1 MAPGDRFKDFE
12 ILATG
17 VLFFECVFRSLTCCL
32 VQATRLLFLFVFLRI
47 AIDSILFGVAVY
59 KQILC
64 EQQVFH
70 RLTDSSVNKPVRS
83 IPNDIFKTLPQPE
96 TIPAVERLL
105 PLGGATTAF
114 SICISDHRVA
124 EHQRGAMS
132 KFKIGQALIF
142 RKGSVKLSGRYVVL
156 AILPQPPGKARYRI
170 RSQDDG
176 RTEHVAEERELS
188 IA

>member
-1 MAPGDRFKDFE
+1 
-12 ILATG
+12 
-17 VLFFECVFRSLTCCL
+17 
-32 VQATRLLFLFVFLRI
+32 
-47 AIDSILFGVAVY
+47 
-59 KQILC
+59 
-64 EQQVFH
+64 
-70 RLTDSSVNKPVRS
+70 VRS

>member
-1 MAPGDRFKDFE
+1 MPRLPAT
-12 ILATG
+12 IL
-17 VLFFECVFRSLTCCL
+17 L
-32 VQATRLLFLFVFLRI
+32 VEKITAARG
-47 AIDSILFGVAVY
+47 SPY
-59 KQILC
+59 
-64 EQQVFH
+64 
-70 RLTDSSVNKPVRS
+70 
-83 IPNDIFKTLPQPE
+83 
-96 TIPAVERLL
+96 
-105 PLGGATTAF
+105 AF
-114 SICISDHRVA
+114 SISVGDHRVA

-132 KFKIGQALIF
+132 KFKIGQALVF